1 MDPMRLTIGKS
12 EPARVITK
20 TYGRGSL
27 LGLLSLAFAFVM
39 ASRGMRG
46 WQESAARAME
56 DDAVEMAKRGYRIA
70 SSGEHGWPVFGI
82 TYYKVTYERVDAPAS
97 SPSPRP
103 VVG

>member
-1 MDPMRLTIGKS
+1 MIGKS
-12 EPARVITK
+12 EPPRVIAR

-27 LGLLSLAFAFVM
+27 LGLLSLPFAFLM

-56 DDAVEMAKRGYRIA
+56 DDAVEMAKQGYRIA
-70 SSGEHGWPVFGI
+70 SSGEYGWPMLGI
-82 TYYKVTYERVDAPAS
+82 TYYKVTYERVDAPAG
-97 SPSPRP
+97 SPSRRP